1 MRLPALPL
9 LLLLLAIGSHAGCN
23 KAKDKPAGGGS
34 AGSGSAALAG
44 SGSAALAGSGS
55 AGSGSAAPAA
65 ADDPLNSKDILARTQ
80 VARESYVRHI
90 LVSWRERDPFYAA
103 MGSHMDRRAA
113 QRDQA
118 AAGKLAQELLAQ
130 LRAKPDAID
139 ELITKHSEDPNS
151 LTGDPFRVQPG
162 GGYPR
167 PFIDL
172 ALRLKEQEA
181 GIVAT
186 DYGYHVMLRVPQPV
200 PDPLESADIL
210 KREQETPPIYWQH
223 IVIGW
228 DQRPANTDPRAR
240 ARTKD
245 AADTLAKDL
254 LAKVR
259 DKGDMVKLIKQH
271 SEDPAAKDP
280 ARVFTS
286 QGDADNAVE
295 RLACRLKI
303 DEVGLV
309 RSPLGWTIVKRV
321 PPPPPPPPDK
331 LESLAILKRKP
342 ETERAQVK
350 HILVGWA
357 ELNAGDA
364 RAKARSRAQI
374 EKLVPEILDR
384 AKKGEPFESLM
395 IAFSEDSPSAV
406 KSGASYDVT
415 PDASLVQPF
424 IDLSLRL
431 KVGELGVVKTEFGL
445 HIIKRIE

>member
-1 MRLPALPL
+1 MRLLVAPA
-9 LLLLLAIGSHAGCN
+9 LLLLLAIGCN
-23 KAKDKPAGGGS
+23 KGKDKPSTGGS

-44 SGSAALAGSGS
+44 SDS
-55 AGSGSAAPAA
+55 AGSGSAAPA
-65 ADDPLNSKDILARTQ
+65 DDALNSKDILARTE
-80 VARESYVRHI
+80 VAREVYVRHVLI
-90 LVSWRERDPFYAA
+90 SWRERDPFYAT
-103 MGSHMDRRAA
+103 MGSHMDPRAEK
-113 QRDQA
+113 RDQV

-139 ELITKHSEDPNS
+139 ELIAKHSEDPIS
-151 LTGDPFRVQPG
+151 RAGDPFRVQPD
-162 GGYPR
+162 GGYPP

-186 DYGYHVMLRVPQPV
+186 GFGYHVMLRVGKPV

-210 KREQETPPIYWQH
+210 KREEETPPVYWQH

-228 DQRPANTDPRAR
+228 DQRPANTDPRAH

-245 AADTLAKDL
+245 AADALAKDL

-259 DKGDMVKLIKQH
+259 AKGDLAKLIKQH

-280 ARVFTS
+280 AIVHAS
-286 QGDADNAVE
+286 QGGADDPVE

-309 RSPLGWTIVKRV
+309 RSALGWNLVKRV
-321 PPPPPPPPDK
+321 PTPPPPPPDK
-331 LESLAILKRKP
+331 LESADILKRKLV
-342 ETERAQVK
+342 TERAKVK

-364 RAKARSRAQI
+364 RGKNRSRAQL

-395 IAFSEDSPSAV
+395 IAFSEDAPAAV
-406 KSGASYDVT
+406 KSGAPYDVS

-431 KVGELGVVKTEFGL
+431 KVGELGVVKSDFGL
-445 HIIKRIE
+445 HIIKRTE